1 MYRVEKDEKV
11 MARADV
17 AASCVTPLV
26 NTSPWKRRALLGGI
40 VLGVFG
46 LWSFGLRSVPF
57 VPRDAAMA
65 SATLMSSD
73 NDLDTPLV
81 ETIVIATTP
90 ELAEVVRRAG
100 AYLKHENKRVRFV
113 VETVTPEQ
121 GFTLLGQG
129 RLLGVVSPRLMTP
142 QEQLTLTAKNHD
154 LMQIPAALD
163 PNVPMRAWAEDNLHP
178 PPKEQHFVFLY
189 MRGEAMMRRPT
200 LQAFS
205 RHFRQ
210 VFYDNQRVTMALT
223 EAPNGVLR

>member
-1 MYRVEKDEKV
+1 MLRWLLPPSCPQITIWTPRSSKRLLSRQRRNSPKLC
-11 MARADV
+11 
-17 AASCVTPLV
+17 AA
-26 NTSPWKRRALLGGI
+26 
-40 VLGVFG
+40 
-46 LWSFGLRSVPF
+46 
-57 VPRDAAMA
+57 
-65 SATLMSSD
+65 
-73 NDLDTPLV
+73 
-81 ETIVIATTP
+81 
-90 ELAEVVRRAG
+90 
-100 AYLKHENKRVRFV
+100 
-113 VETVTPEQ
+113 PEQ